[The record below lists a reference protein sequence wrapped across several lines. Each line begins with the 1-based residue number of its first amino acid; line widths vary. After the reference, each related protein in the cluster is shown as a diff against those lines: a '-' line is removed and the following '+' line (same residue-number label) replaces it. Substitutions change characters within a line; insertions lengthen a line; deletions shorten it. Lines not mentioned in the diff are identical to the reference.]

1 MEYFPKKY
9 NPKDLRKRSILD
21 KKKYINNNIES
32 TFSPNILSSSK
43 KLSYQDFFLIYLKDF
58 FNQKNIIQ
66 NPQNFED
73 WINKLYEQLFIIYWN
88 QLDNIFS
95 SFLFFSKKRQT
106 ISQVWSNKLEKHIIS
121 RNKKYINA
129 NHKILDCY
137 SSSNHKIYIPDSD
150 LYIYILE
157 QLRLLR
163 EKWKITNETKIWYRS
178 FNLQTSI
185 PYEKISWK
193 KEKIPCYT
201 LKYFVWTKAEALP
214 VCIEDVD
221 LCCSDVALLVH
232 PKDKRYNKHI
242 WKNAIIPLCN
252 RQIPIIGDD
261 NVNIAVNNWI
271 KRICPCY
278 DEESIELA
286 KKYWLPTDI
295 YVFDKEWLY
304 TNYIHETAFIWQERK
319 KYYNNIID
327 FMEDIWNLAEK
338 WEKTIEI
345 PYLEEIN
352 ERLVPYKIDQLII
365 NLQKEKEEIINQF
378 LENNINYTSS
388 NNNLSQLIKENNEHQ
403 ENILL
408 EDWQDKTFETNIE
421 WFDITSNGED
431 ENTNTIKQQ
440 IIEELEKYL
449 PNYFICNSQI
459 PFWWKIPLIK
469 DNNWNL
475 TFFSIEKDISSQTQ
489 NPIQSC
495 FDFILLSLIRA
506 WTLPV
511 KECWGNNEYKL
522 CEYEKFHKIL
532 SENEKKIKYL
542 IEYFETTTWNNSDY
556 NKFLKIIEDLTDEN
570 NSTIK
575 DLSNLIKN
583 CKFLRHEWNF
593 LFVKLKWNTN
603 DIINP
608 DFIELC
614 IPCYLYNKWII
625 INSQTIFDEN
635 EKEKVFKELL
645 TQELLFSKTI
655 NKNLIECSYQKN
667 NEFLGDRQLSK
678 SQLEQAQWNIFSS
691 YWENPI
697 RLNFLINQTFDQKQI
712 LLNNIFLKQI
722 WNSVRLCTQKSFLPE
737 KIESCLNN
745 QPQDFEDFDIIVL
758 DKLKEL
764 YNERENVITYE
775 DYINF
780 FNNFKESTQNIFF
793 SRYLEVQK
801 INTTKNTQF
810 VCSYF
815 FNFLLTILYPLT
827 PEFVHALQ
835 YISKK
840 TFIKPLKPLELN
852 RTANYNINILY
863 NTFIKIK
870 EMKIE
875 NNIKQHEPC
884 KIFIKSNPSICE
896 LFAQYEQIFINHFH
910 LSEINYFRLHEQ
922 TPLWYETFS
931 NDIVTI
937 WIQHWNN
944 NLWKD
949 KESLENI
956 EKEIKNLDDK
966 LNLLKERLP
975 LLEWEQRTKAEE
987 EYTKTKEEIENLTIK
1002 HSLLSSK

>member
-214 VCIEDVD
+214 VCIEDID

-252 RQIPIIGDD
+252 RQIPIIWDD

-295 YVFDKEWLY
+295 YVFDKVWLY

-388 NNNLSQLIKENNEHQ
+388 NNNLSQLIKENNKHQ

-614 IPCYLYNKWII
+614 IPCYLYNKWIK

-645 TQELLFSKTI
+645 TQELLLSKTI

-712 LLNNIFLKQI
+712 LLNNIFLKQLSTCVLSFDNIFLKQI

-737 KIESCLNN
+737 KIENCLNN

-840 TFIKPLKPLELN
+840 LLLN
-852 RTANYNINILY
+852 
-863 NTFIKIK
+863 
-870 EMKIE
+870 
-875 NNIKQHEPC
+875 H
-884 KIFIKSNPSICE
+884 
-896 LFAQYEQIFINHFH
+896 
-910 LSEINYFRLHEQ
+910 
-922 TPLWYETFS
+922 
-931 NDIVTI
+931 
-937 WIQHWNN
+937 
-944 NLWKD
+944 
-949 KESLENI
+949 
-956 EKEIKNLDDK
+956 
-966 LNLLKERLP
+966 
-975 LLEWEQRTKAEE
+975 
-987 EYTKTKEEIENLTIK
+987 
-1002 HSLLSSK
+1002 